1 MRLVVGFLAMIG
13 AGALAVADP
22 PSQTP
27 TQSAASPASP
37 ASPASAASPATPP
50 TAAASAPHETPA
62 AIDPREKMLKARGY
76 HLEMRNGEK
85 FYCRSEEVMGSRL
98 GGRKYCGTVADVED
112 REHRSKDMAEGAQ
125 RQQLNPTGK

>member
-1 MRLVVGFLAMIG
+1 MRVVVAIFAFIS
-13 AGALAVADP
+13 AGAIAVADP

-27 TQSAASPASP
+27 TQSAASPAT
-37 ASPASAASPATPP
+37 AP

-62 AIDPREKMLKARGY
+62 AIDPREKTLKAKGY

-85 FYCRSEEVMGSRL
+85 YYCRSEEVMGSRL